1 MPRFIY
7 IFAILT
13 TCTLE
18 SGCSH
23 LINEETSFSSSID
36 GVKLTGTISNLK
48 DGHRCPVL
56 MIGGSGKTDRD
67 ETVPPMLTF
76 SGKTEKLFEQI
87 SNKLTQSG
95 FITFRY
101 EKRGVIDSDGNVDLE
116 VWKTADREHLISDA
130 FDAAKLLLDLTKTE
144 SDKLIILGH
153 SEGTVIATEVA
164 IRLGGK
170 VKGLMLL
177 GAQARSM
184 EDMLYYQIVESRAAE
199 GSKHD
204 REVEF
209 SNALRSIAETKETF
223 APDGKPINWYRQFLA
238 APSNENRIK
247 AVSGNIAV
255 FQGTVD
261 PQTPLE
267 EVERFK
273 IARPDLL
280 TFTYIGL
287 GHGFS
292 PDKDGRPTLGPVD
305 MKVLDDINTVAISFC
320 R

>member
-1 MPRFIY
+1 MLRLVD
-7 IFAILT
+7 IFAVLT

-18 SGCSH
+18 SGCTH
-23 LINEETSFSSSID
+23 LIYEEMSFSSSID
-36 GVKLTGTISNLK
+36 GVELTGTISNLK

-67 ETVPPMLTF
+67 ETVPPMLTY
-76 SGKTEKLFEQI
+76 SGKTEKLFGQI
-87 SNKLTQSG
+87 SDQLTQSG

-101 EKRGVIDSDGNVDLE
+101 DKRGVVDNEGNVDLE
-116 VWKTADREHLISDA
+116 VWKTADREHLISDG
-130 FDAAKLLLDLTKTE
+130 FDAAKLLLDLTKTAPD
-144 SDKLIILGH
+144 SLIILGH
-153 SEGTVIATEVA
+153 SEGTIIATEVA
-164 IRLGGK
+164 IKLGGK

-184 EDMLYYQIVESRAAE
+184 KDMLYYQIVESRSAA
-199 GSKHD
+199 GSKQD

-209 SNALRSIAETKETF
+209 SNALKSIAETKDTF

-238 APSNENRIK
+238 APANENRIR

-273 IARPDLL
+273 IARPDVLKH
-280 TFTYIGL
+280 TYSGL

-292 PDKDGRPTLGPVD
+292 PDKDGHPTLGPVD
-305 MKVLDDINTVAISFC
+305 RKVLEDISTVAISFC